1 MKRIVKQRA
10 RYLEIRV
17 LVVFVG
23 GLLTMYLM
31 SLVVRVGLRIE
42 DIDVAARAAKSYIAP
57 FNVSR
62 IQCSSQG

>member
-10 RYLEIRV
+10 LYLEIRV

-23 GLLTMYLM
+23 GLVTMYLM
-31 SLVVRVGLRIE
+31 SVVVRVGSRMK

-62 IQCSSQG
+62 IQCSRQG